1 MVRFARK
8 EEELEVVMM
17 LLEVLVMMPLENDT
31 LASCRK
37 NTCEWVCLLSPTG
50 KKLAGLKKHKKHD
63 SQVDPP
69 RWQLIRKALGLK
81 DRRLGQG
88 LPIMS
93 IANCDWHHIR
103 GIVPIKSAPP
113 FCCSRNA
120 DCCSHVP

>member
-81 DRRLGQG
+81 DRRLGQAC
-88 LPIMS
+88 LL
-93 IANCDWHHIR
+93 
-103 GIVPIKSAPP
+103 
-113 FCCSRNA
+113 
-120 DCCSHVP
+120 